1 MRDRRL
7 TRLDFRDKVEGVW
20 EDRIPIVRQWIL
32 EGVGV
37 HESLLNSEEALEAAA
52 RAFCD
57 TLGVTILD
65 TLVHKFEPM
74 GFTVVLLLSESHVA
88 IHTWPERRY
97 VHVDMVTCKKTKLD
111 IAVMADMFDR
121 QFSPS
126 HCRAFSVKY

>member
-7 TRLDFRDKVEGVW
+7 TRLDFRDKVEGIW
-20 EDRIPIVRQWIL
+20 DDNIPIVRQWVL

-37 HESLLNSEEALEAAA
+37 HESLLNSKDAVVVAAQ
-52 RAFCD
+52 AFCD
-57 TLGVTILD
+57 TLGVTVLD
-65 TLVHKFEPM
+65 TFVHEFEPT